1 MPIFEKEESLD
12 RTKVDGME
20 ICEENPEGTEIHRM
34 CTRGDPSVHVLALS
48 THHKANRV
56 PIEFEEVREANRAQT
71 LSYQC
76 TARF

>member
-1 MPIFEKEESLD
+1 MPIFEKEETLD

-56 PIEFEEVREANRAQT
+56 PIEFEEVRETEDRMFV
-71 LSYQC
+71 S
-76 TARF
+76 